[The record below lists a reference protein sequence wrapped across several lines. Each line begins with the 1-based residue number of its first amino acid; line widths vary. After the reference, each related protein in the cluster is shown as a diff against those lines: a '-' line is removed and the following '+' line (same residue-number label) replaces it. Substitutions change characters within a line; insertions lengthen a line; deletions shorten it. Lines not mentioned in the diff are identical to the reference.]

1 MNKLKR
7 VSLALMLI
15 ACMALSACGSTDADS
30 APTDTNSSSQASQS
44 QTVDS
49 STVPDS
55 SQAVDT
61 DDAWKLENT
70 PASGTVSPTSTAPTA
85 FSLSSIPAY
94 TDQAYIA
101 VNNNEPYFTDADK
114 ARTDAF
120 ETYSSLDSMGRCGVA
135 YANICHEIMP
145 TEKRGEIGSVK
156 PTGWQTAKYDFV
168 DGKYLYNRCH
178 LIGYQ
183 LAGENANDKNLITG
197 TRYLNIE
204 GMLPFENMV
213 DDYVD
218 ETNNHVLYRVTPV
231 FNSNN
236 LVASG
241 VLMEG
246 WSVEDQG
253 DGICFCVYAYN
264 NQPGVEINYATGDN
278 WASTAA
284 PSGTTASG
292 GGTSTPAA
300 GTTANTDSATTT
312 APAKDTSNS
321 TGTSTEQTY
330 ILNTNSKKFHYPS
343 CSSVDSMS
351 EANKKEYTGTRD
363 ALIADGYDPCGR
375 CKP

>member
-1 MNKLKR
+1 MDKLKR
-7 VSLALMLI
+7 ISLVLMLI
-15 ACMALSACGSTDADS
+15 ACMALSACGSADAGS
-30 APTDTNSSSQASQS
+30 APADTNSTSQASQS
-44 QTVDS
+44 QVVES
-49 STVPDS
+49 SGVPDS
-55 SQAVDT
+55 SDAVAT
-61 DDAWKLENT
+61 DDTGKPEST
-70 PASGTVSPTSTAPTA
+70 PASGTVPSTSTSSTA

-94 TDQAYIA
+94 ADQAYIA

-231 FNSNN
+231 FDGTN

-278 WASTAA
+278 WTSGAA

-292 GGTSTPAA
+292 GGTSTPVV
-300 GTTANTDSATTT
+300 GTTTNAGSATTT
-312 APAKDTSNS
+312 APAKETSNS
-321 TGTSTEQTY
+321 STPSNEQTF

>member
-1 MNKLKR
+1 MDKLKR
-7 VSLALMLI
+7 ISLALMLI
-15 ACMALSACGSTDADS
+15 ACMALSACGSTDAGS
-30 APTDTNSSSQASQS
+30 APADTNSAPETSQS

-49 STVPDS
+49 STVPES
-55 SQAVDT
+55 SQATDT
-61 DDAWKLENT
+61 DDAEKPEST
-70 PASGTVSPTSTAPTA
+70 PTAGTAHSTSTASTA
-85 FSLSSIPAY
+85 FSLSSIPAFA
-94 TDQAYIA
+94 DQAYLA
-101 VNNNEPYFTDADK
+101 VNKNEPYFTDADK

-120 ETYSSLDSMGRCGVA
+120 ETYSTLDSMGRCGVA

-231 FNSNN
+231 FDGNN

-241 VLMEG
+241 VLVEG

-264 NQPGVEINYATGDN
+264 NQPGVEINYAPGDN
-278 WASTAA
+278 WASGSA

-292 GGTSTPAA
+292 DGTSTTDS
-300 GTTANTDSATTT
+300 GTTTNAGSATTT
-312 APAKDTSNS
+312 APSKDTSNS

-330 ILNTNSKKFHYPS
+330 ILNTNTKKFHYPS